1 MDSEPPANNPPK
13 TPPAEM
19 LTPAEAEELT
29 RAIGETTKLFQKL
42 IERNRAQ
49 DKSKPPTNK
58 PPAEMLTEAEQAQLT
73 QERNEAQTLF
83 QKLLARDRRRGKT
96 KGGGRSR

>member
-1 MDSEPPANNPPK
+1 MDSQPPADNPPK
-13 TPPAEM
+13 KPPAEF

-29 RAIGETTKLFQKL
+29 RAIGEASKLFQKL

-49 DKSKPPTNK
+49 DKPPTE
-58 PPAEMLTEAEQAQLT
+58 PLTEAERARLT

-83 QKLLARDRRRGKT
+83 QKLLARDRRRGKP
-96 KGGGRSR
+96 KGGGRSK